1 MPLTPGI
8 QGLAETLVSESNTAD
23 KAGSGRLKVF
33 ATPFMVALME
43 RAALESV
50 APYLEPGQGT
60 VGTMIATSHIAAT
73 PVGATVRAQTE
84 LTAVDG
90 RMLSFNVRAYSGDRL
105 IGEGTHQR
113 CIIDEQRFMQKV
125 AAKNS

>member
-8 QGLAETLVSESNTAD
+8 KGLAETLVNSDNTAD
-23 KAGSGRLKVF
+23 KAGSGKLKVF

-50 APYLEPGQGT
+50 EPWLEPGQGT

-73 PVGATVRAQTE
+73 PVGETVRAESE
-84 LTAVDG
+84 LTAVDE
-90 RMLSFNVRAYSGDRL
+90 RKLSFTVRAYVGAQL

-113 CIIDEQRFMQKV
+113 CIINEKRFMEKTMAKQK
-125 AAKNS
+125 